1 MMRYQFFS
9 DTNFGNFLEHLDLR
23 YSGKKEVD
31 DVERTVELLG
41 DPPSSQLRQFA
52 ADMGGAEVD

>member
-1 MMRYQFFS
+1 MKYQFFS

-31 DVERTVELLG
+31 DVERTVELLA
-41 DPPSSQLRQFA
+41 DPPSNQLRQFA